1 MAQKDALFTANAQKK
16 SQVGQDSQI
25 LDESLSNFKKPNSD
39 LDIKQKIAT
48 TGETVPIIFGK

>member
-16 SQVGQDSQI
+16 SQVGQDSQN

-39 LDIKQKIAT
+39 LDIKSINKW
-48 TGETVPIIFGK
+48 VVF